1 MTQLPHDEFETS
13 LEMAEAWM
21 KEIHKR
27 LKENDNTQGPRSA
40 LESRLRETEKIC
52 SLEGDG
58 KLLVEK
64 VLMKAEVLLGE
75 SSEEEKHEVQLKLA
89 KIKGSLEET
98 TTYMIHCH
106 SRIEWVW
113 LHWNEYL
120 RARDEFTLWV
130 HNVSLTLEPDVELQL
145 GLKEKRWQYEQAL
158 VLMKDVLN
166 QSRLVDRLLEEASSL
181 YNRIGDPSVE
191 ESVQSAMMAEYIQIK
206 KKAQERVERLEKIWK
221 HHEAYEGDVSGFKTW
236 LNSVIEKLKVYVA
249 AASNSTENRLDILQE
264 ISKDVESGNKQLEAL
279 EEKSAQVIKNTS
291 PLGAEKICR
300 ELEELRKTLK
310 ELKQMNDEEEE
321 TLLKTHN
328 MDNTFLLLAQQLEA
342 NINEFRKAT
351 QRLEESL
358 ESGERVKS
366 EDELIALWKTLNA
379 TKSALAAEEAK
390 AERVKV
396 QLKDLFKFS
405 KDVQP
410 LSDGVISAMRD
421 YQRAKSKAFKLST
434 DTESELKQLFQNP
447 LREFLYWKPIAE
459 SVLDATA
466 VPVND
471 GAMNRDAL
479 DNIEKLLGES
489 CTIQDKLAALEK
501 KKERVHL
508 VLGDQKTQ
516 TLLQDIATAEQ
527 DREALHRDLLER
539 KKSLQSLTELRKEF
553 DSALKTLHHKIS
565 AIRKK
570 SLKENEP
577 QSDII
582 GKEAQVQRLQ
592 MLLEELMI
600 LHTPI
605 QELISM
611 TKSHSPHALR
621 AEQLNADYLRLQRS
635 LENKIRSSKENI
647 HNHRLFSHNLH
658 DLQHW
663 IMVTRQ
669 KLELYQNGGKNWG
682 ELDTES
688 LNAELSEKEILR
700 HLVETQGLTVMDSS
714 SPEGAALIQQEIKQL
729 IDSWEFLQLLY
740 EQMSSVEDKERQK
753 SRPRSVQRP
762 PVVTGCQTPSLVSLV
777 DTDDI
782 QQKDGTF
789 TSKKTTMSIS
799 QDGQVVH
806 INSSN
811 AFSTS
816 GSPRKEGFRQ
826 IWGSSGISQ
835 DEQVIHMDSPDD
847 VSDSPRQE
855 EFLQI
860 GGMTGS
866 QDEQVIHMDS
876 PDDISG
882 SPRKEGFRQV
892 WGSSGIRQ
900 DRQVIHMNSLD
911 DVSGSPRT
919 EGFLQIR
926 GLSGQDEQVIHMDSP
941 DDVSGSPRTEGF
953 LQIGGSSSQDEQVTH
968 MDSPDDVIT
977 SGSKRKEGSRQIWGP
992 SSQDGQIIRKDS
1004 LDEISTNL
1012 SMKKEGFR
1020 QVGDSSRIGQ
1030 DGQVKHVNSLDD
1042 IRTSGFRRK
1051 EGFQQIGDFS
1061 GIIQDGQVTHMDSP
1075 GDIHTR
1081 GSSREEI
1088 IREIRG
1094 PSSQDGQIIHKDSL
1108 DDISIYSSRKE
1119 GFRQIGGSSCI
1130 SQDGQVI
1137 HRDSPND
1144 VNTSANPRKGGI
1156 GQIRGSYGISQ
1167 DGQVIHRDSPNDVNT
1182 SANPRKGGI
1191 GQIGGSYRISQDG
1204 QAIHRDSPNDID
1216 TSATLRK
1223 EGFGQIGGSYSISQ
1237 DGQVIHRDSPNDV
1250 NTSANPRKGGIGQ
1263 IRGSYGF
1270 GQDKQVIHKD
1280 SLYNISID
1288 GSLRKGGFRQI
1299 GSSSI
1304 SQDGQVINMN
1314 SPDDISTNT
1323 SPRKEGFQQ
1332 IGGSSSISQD
1342 RQGLYTNFLDD
1353 LSTSGS
1359 PRKEGFQLTG
1369 GSSGSSYDVL
1379 MNSNTD
1385 PAGRPRYNK
1394 APRHK
1399 EQHVHSSNN
1408 VVSISSAEKTDGDW
1422 PPEIQENNGS
1432 YRVSG
1437 NGSNSPWRSNKQRDK
1452 RTSGASSYEFRVVDK
1467 DDKSEAPG
1475 SGDEEVNELG
1485 GQGHLRWSSRINGDS
1500 GRVSHPTQGTSLS
1513 HPPLASHRSPAAA
1526 GGLTFRTSH
1535 HQDEERQRRPGPQIS
1550 PGHLQITSSFI
1561 AEENMKKK
1569 AKSPNNPA
1577 TSRRNQKF
1585 VSLAESV
1592 DLVDS
1597 PSTDGT
1603 GRKAGDDHKKLLW
1616 EFELWLQ
1623 AESTKLNRICAAP
1636 VSDSNGIKMRQS
1648 QLQNLQFR
1656 VPQGQNLF
1664 ESLLRSRSS
1673 MAVTEDL
1680 KMEELRYQWML
1691 YKSKLRDSG
1700 KHTIMKVTDE
1710 PRGITK
1716 VPGGL
1721 CSFLHR
1727 VCCAAL
1733 PLQLLLLLLL
1743 LLAFLLPL
1751 LHGAKTCALSNN
1763 FARSFNLMLK
1773 YDGPPPT

>member
-1156 GQIRGSYGISQ
+1156 GQIRGSYG
-1167 DGQVIHRDSPNDVNT
+1167 
-1182 SANPRKGGI
+1182 
-1191 GQIGGSYRISQDG
+1191 
-1204 QAIHRDSPNDID
+1204 
-1216 TSATLRK
+1216 
-1223 EGFGQIGGSYSISQ
+1223 
-1237 DGQVIHRDSPNDV
+1237 
-1250 NTSANPRKGGIGQ
+1250 
-1263 IRGSYGF
+1263 F

>member
-1 MTQLPHDEFETS
+1 MLLTQQRLWPRSFSHAMTQLPHDEFETS
-13 LEMAEAWM
+13 LEKAEAWM

-40 LESRLRETEKIC
+40 LESRLRETENIC

-64 VLMKAEVLLGE
+64 VLMKAEVLLGD

-98 TTYMIHCH
+98 TTYMTHCH

-158 VLMKDVLN
+158 VLMKDVLH

-221 HHEAYEGDVSGFKTW
+221 DHEAYEGDVSGFKTW
-236 LNSVIEKLKVYVA
+236 LNGVIEKLKVYVGA
-249 AASNSTENRLDILQE
+249 TSDCTENRLHILQE
-264 ISKDVESGNKQLEAL
+264 ISKDVESGNKQLGVL
-279 EEKSAQVIKNTS
+279 EEKSAEVIKSTS

-328 MDNTFLLLAQQLEA
+328 TDNTFLLLARQLEA

-489 CTIQDKLAALEK
+489 CTIQDKLAALGK

-508 VLGDQKTQ
+508 VLGDQKTK
-516 TLLQDIATAEQ
+516 TLLQDIAAAEQ

-539 KKSLQSLTELRKEF
+539 KKSLQGLSELRKEF

-565 AIRKK
+565 AIRVK

-577 QSDII
+577 QPDII

-592 MLLEELMI
+592 ILVEKLMR
-600 LHTPI
+600 LHAPI
-605 QELISM
+605 QELIST

-621 AEQLNADYLRLQRS
+621 AEQLNSDYLKLQRS

-647 HNHRLFSHNLH
+647 NNHRLFSHNLRN
-658 DLQHW
+658 LQHW

-669 KLELYQNGGKNWG
+669 KLELHQNSGKNWG
-682 ELDTES
+682 ERDNQALS
-688 LNAELSEKEILR
+688 AELSEKEILR
-700 HLVETQGLTVMDSS
+700 HLVETRGQTVIDSS
-714 SPEGAALIQQEIKQL
+714 SPEGAALILQEIKQL
-729 IDSWEFLQLLY
+729 IESWKSLQLLY
-740 EQMSSVEDKERQK
+740 EQMCSVEEDKERQK
-753 SRPRSVQRP
+753 SRPKSVQRP
-762 PVVTGCQTPSLVSLV
+762 PAVPGYQTSSLVSYM
-777 DTDDI
+777 DSDDVR
-782 QQKDGTF
+782 QKDGTF
-789 TSKKTTMSIS
+789 TSKKKTMS
-799 QDGQVVH
+799 
-806 INSSN
+806 
-811 AFSTS
+811 
-816 GSPRKEGFRQ
+816 
-826 IWGSSGISQ
+826 
-835 DEQVIHMDSPDD
+835 
-847 VSDSPRQE
+847 
-855 EFLQI
+855 
-860 GGMTGS
+860 
-866 QDEQVIHMDS
+866 
-876 PDDISG
+876 
-882 SPRKEGFRQV
+882 
-892 WGSSGIRQ
+892 
-900 DRQVIHMNSLD
+900 
-911 DVSGSPRT
+911 
-919 EGFLQIR
+919 
-926 GLSGQDEQVIHMDSP
+926 
-941 DDVSGSPRTEGF
+941 
-953 LQIGGSSSQDEQVTH
+953 
-968 MDSPDDVIT
+968 
-977 SGSKRKEGSRQIWGP
+977 
-992 SSQDGQIIRKDS
+992 
-1004 LDEISTNL
+1004 
-1012 SMKKEGFR
+1012 
-1020 QVGDSSRIGQ
+1020 IGQ

-1042 IRTSGFRRK
+1042 ISSGGLLRK
-1051 EGFQQIGDFS
+1051 GGFQQIGDS
-1061 GIIQDGQVTHMDSP
+1061 SSISQDRQVIHMNSP
-1075 GDIHTR
+1075 DDINAR
-1081 GSSREEI
+1081 GSSRKERI
-1088 IREIRG
+1088 PQIRD

-1108 DDISIYSSRKE
+1108 DDISTYSFRME
-1119 GFRQIGGSSCI
+1119 GFRQIGGSSGTSQDEQAI
-1130 SQDGQVI
+1130 HGVSPNNVNTSATPRKEGIQQIEGSYSFSQDGQVI
-1137 HRDSPND
+1137 HRDCLD
-1144 VNTSANPRKGGI
+1144 DISAGSTPRKEGFR
-1156 GQIRGSYGISQ
+1156 QIWGLSGQ
-1167 DGQVIHRDSPNDVNT
+1167 DGQGLHMNSSDDISTDS
-1182 SANPRKGGI
+1182 S
-1191 GQIGGSYRISQDG
+1191 
-1204 QAIHRDSPNDID
+1204 
-1216 TSATLRK
+1216 LRK
-1223 EGFGQIGGSYSISQ
+1223 EGLRQFG
-1237 DGQVIHRDSPNDV
+1237 
-1250 NTSANPRKGGIGQ
+1250 
-1263 IRGSYGF
+1263 
-1270 GQDKQVIHKD
+1270 
-1280 SLYNISID
+1280 
-1288 GSLRKGGFRQI
+1288 

-1304 SQDGQVINMN
+1304 SQDGQVIHKDSLDDLSTGSTTRQGGFQQIGGSFGQDGQVIHMN
-1314 SPDDISTNT
+1314 LLDDISTSSSPRTEGFRQIGGLSGQDGQGLYTNSLDDVST
-1323 SPRKEGFQQ
+1323 SGSPRKEGFQQ
-1332 IGGSSSISQD
+1332 IGGSS
-1342 RQGLYTNFLDD
+1342 
-1353 LSTSGS
+1353 GS
-1359 PRKEGFQLTG
+1359 C
-1369 GSSGSSYDVL
+1369 YNVV
-1379 MNSNTD
+1379 MNSNTGLPD
-1385 PAGRPRYNK
+1385 ARPRYNK
-1394 APRHK
+1394 PPRH
-1399 EQHVHSSNN
+1399 EEHAQSNN
-1408 VVSISSAEKTDGDW
+1408 VVRISTKEKTDGDRA
-1422 PPEIQENNGS
+1422 PESQDNNGS
-1432 YRVSG
+1432 FRISG
-1437 NGSNSPWRSNKQRDK
+1437 NGSNSPRRSNKRRDK
-1452 RTSGASSYEFRVVDK
+1452 RTSGASSYEFRVIDQE
-1467 DDKSEAPG
+1467 DETSAAPG
-1475 SGDEEVNELG
+1475 SLDICIVSGNEEVNGLG
-1485 GQGHLRWSSRINGDS
+1485 GPQGHGTNCGW
-1500 GRVSHPTQGTSLS
+1500 GRVSRPTQRTSPS
-1513 HPPLASHRSPAAA
+1513 PPPVTSGRTPTAA
-1526 GGLTFRTSH
+1526 GELTFRTSGL
-1535 HQDEERQRRPGPQIS
+1535 QEEERRRLRAGPEIS
-1550 PGHLQITSSFI
+1550 PAHLQITSSFI
-1561 AEENMKKK
+1561 TEENMKKE
-1569 AKSPNNPA
+1569 KSPSNPSA
-1577 TSRRNQKF
+1577 SRRNRRF

-1597 PSTDGT
+1597 PSAEGT
-1603 GRKAGDDHKKLLW
+1603 GRKAGNDHKTLLL
-1616 EFELWLQ
+1616 EFDLWLQ
-1623 AESTKLNRICAAP
+1623 AESSKLKRICAAP
-1636 VSDSNGIKMRQS
+1636 VAGSDGIERRQS
-1648 QLQNLQFR
+1648 QLQNLQLR

-1664 ESLLRSRSS
+1664 ESVLRSRSS
-1673 MAVTEDL
+1673 MAVTEEL
-1680 KMEELRYQWML
+1680 KLEDLRYQWML

-1700 KHTIMKVTDE
+1700 KHTNMKVAEE

-1733 PLQLLLLLLL
+1733 PLQFLLLLLL

-1751 LHGAKTCALSNN
+1751 LQEAKTCALSNN

>member
-1 MTQLPHDEFETS
+1 
-13 LEMAEAWM
+13 
-21 KEIHKR
+21 
-27 LKENDNTQGPRSA
+27 
-40 LESRLRETEKIC
+40 
-52 SLEGDG
+52 
-58 KLLVEK
+58 
-64 VLMKAEVLLGE
+64 
-75 SSEEEKHEVQLKLA
+75 
-89 KIKGSLEET
+89 
-98 TTYMIHCH
+98 
-106 SRIEWVW
+106 
-113 LHWNEYL
+113 
-120 RARDEFTLWV
+120 
-130 HNVSLTLEPDVELQL
+130 
-145 GLKEKRWQYEQAL
+145 
-158 VLMKDVLN
+158 
-166 QSRLVDRLLEEASSL
+166 
-181 YNRIGDPSVE
+181 
-191 ESVQSAMMAEYIQIK
+191 
-206 KKAQERVERLEKIWK
+206 
-221 HHEAYEGDVSGFKTW
+221 
-236 LNSVIEKLKVYVA
+236 
-249 AASNSTENRLDILQE
+249 
-264 ISKDVESGNKQLEAL
+264 
-279 EEKSAQVIKNTS
+279 
-291 PLGAEKICR
+291 
-300 ELEELRKTLK
+300 
-310 ELKQMNDEEEE
+310 
-321 TLLKTHN
+321 
-328 MDNTFLLLAQQLEA
+328 
-342 NINEFRKAT
+342 
-351 QRLEESL
+351 
-358 ESGERVKS
+358 
-366 EDELIALWKTLNA
+366 
-379 TKSALAAEEAK
+379 
-390 AERVKV
+390 
-396 QLKDLFKFS
+396 
-405 KDVQP
+405 
-410 LSDGVISAMRD
+410 
-421 YQRAKSKAFKLST
+421 
-434 DTESELKQLFQNP
+434 
-447 LREFLYWKPIAE
+447 
-459 SVLDATA
+459 
-466 VPVND
+466 
-471 GAMNRDAL
+471 
-479 DNIEKLLGES
+479 
-489 CTIQDKLAALEK
+489 
-501 KKERVHL
+501 
-508 VLGDQKTQ
+508 
-516 TLLQDIATAEQ
+516 
-527 DREALHRDLLER
+527 
-539 KKSLQSLTELRKEF
+539 
-553 DSALKTLHHKIS
+553 
-565 AIRKK
+565 
-570 SLKENEP
+570 
-577 QSDII
+577 
-582 GKEAQVQRLQ
+582 
-592 MLLEELMI
+592 
-600 LHTPI
+600 
-605 QELISM
+605 
-611 TKSHSPHALR
+611 
-621 AEQLNADYLRLQRS
+621 
-635 LENKIRSSKENI
+635 
-647 HNHRLFSHNLH
+647 
-658 DLQHW
+658 
-663 IMVTRQ
+663 
-669 KLELYQNGGKNWG
+669 
-682 ELDTES
+682 
-688 LNAELSEKEILR
+688 
-700 HLVETQGLTVMDSS
+700 MDSS

-740 EQMSSVEDKERQK
+740 EQMSS
-753 SRPRSVQRP
+753 
-762 PVVTGCQTPSLVSLV
+762 LVSLV

-789 TSKKTTMSIS
+789 TSKKKTMS
-799 QDGQVVH
+799 
-806 INSSN
+806 
-811 AFSTS
+811 
-816 GSPRKEGFRQ
+816 
-826 IWGSSGISQ
+826 ISQ

-926 GLSGQDEQVIHMDSP
+926 GLSG
-941 DDVSGSPRTEGF
+941 
-953 LQIGGSSSQDEQVTH
+953 QDEQVTH

-1119 GFRQIGGSSCI
+1119 GFRQIGGSSCQDGQAIHSDSPNDVNTSATPRKEGIRQIGGSYGI

-1332 IGGSSSISQD
+1332 IGGLSSISQD
-1342 RQGLYTNFLDD
+1342 RQGLYTNSLDD

-1399 EQHVHSSNN
+1399 EQHVHSNN
-1408 VVSISSAEKTDGDW
+1408 VVSISSAEKTDGDR

-1475 SGDEEVNELG
+1475 SLNLCIVSGDEEVNELG

-1500 GRVSHPTQGTSLS
+1500 GRVSHPTQGMSLS

-1773 YDGPPPT
+1773 CGFTVELSYQAAPFYVAVDALMEKMAGLDMNKAVCERRLADCFLHNEAQLLLCDGHAWTEEGAG